1 MDDRRRKELEDFNRN
16 HIVQAALREFSRKGF
31 QRTTVDSIAR
41 RAGYSPAAI
50 YRYFDSKTS
59 LFAAVMQT
67 IREETMVVLN
77 EPLPDTLGFEAK
89 LRARLSRYLIFA
101 EKNKGHLAALLSQRG
116 LMEWD
121 LGNYPQKAV
130 RDFYSSYRA
139 AFSELVHVAIREGTL
154 RLDAPDFYA
163 TALVGLIDAFGYQW
177 LTNPGN
183 EPLRS
188 RVDRIVDLFMRG
200 ASIVLSEFE

>member
-1 MDDRRRKELEDFNRN
+1 MDGQRKKELEDYSRQQ
-16 HIVQAALREFSRKGF
+16 IVQAALREFSRKGF
-31 QRTTVDSIAR
+31 QRTTMDSIAR
-41 RAGYSPAAI
+41 RAGSSPSAI

-59 LFAAVMQT
+59 LFSATMQT
-67 IREETMVVLN
+67 IREETLAVLL

-101 EKNKGHLAALLSQRG
+101 EKNKGHLAALLAQRG

-121 LGNYPQKAV
+121 LGNYPQRAV

-139 AFSELVHVAIREGTL
+139 AFTELVQIGIREGTL
-154 RLDAPDFYA
+154 RLDAPEFYS

-177 LTNPGN
+177 LTNPGK
-183 EPLRS
+183 ESLRS
-188 RVDRIVDLFMRG
+188 QVDRIVDLFMLG